1 MLRII
6 LLISALLLAGPAA
19 ACSCVDTPLDTASA
33 RAARHVFVFRVI
45 STTAQDESQDDHL
58 AGYRVSAKIRVLANV
73 RGKTTARELDY
84 WIHRCCGIRLE
95 AGKDYIGFLRSDGA
109 SFHASHA
116 NVLPLWDR
124 FTHPEA
130 DDLEAVLRGKA
141 KLEEVFASGLS
152 EISQVPPPPP
162 PCPAR

>member
-6 LLISALLLAGPAA
+6 FLISALLLAGPAA
-19 ACSCVDTPLDTASA
+19 ACSCVDAPLDTASA

-45 STTAQDESQDDHL
+45 STMARDEPTVDGR
-58 AGYRVSAKIRVLANV
+58 AGYHVSAKIRVLANV
-73 RGKTTARELDY
+73 RGKTTTRELDY

-95 AGKDYIGFLRSDGA
+95 AGKDYIGFLHSDGT
-109 SFHASHA
+109 SFQASHA

-124 FTHPEA
+124 FTRPEA

-152 EISQVPPPPP
+152 EIHQVPPPPL